1 MLGPVRA
8 SGYHT
13 GHVTLVYGFPSKAFF
28 YLLTAVSI
36 AFVHKT
42 HGHQQAACNFN
53 FTLPA
58 NAACLAGPPGPA
70 RSARFNVSA
79 PRERFLTQF
88 RLDETE
94 IKISA
99 GVSRAK
105 ILSSPMVL
113 DRLRSPPTRVWEF
126 ASTVCKTAKARIV
139 CNLVFCQLF
148 DHLLRFWAN
157 FRPTLLLP
165 VTIAFFLKYTLSE
178 AVVWGYKTNTIS
190 IIHFRYLEE
199 LYPSIVSP

>member
-126 ASTVCKTAKARIV
+126 ASTVCKTANRLQPWFLSPYRPFVAF
-139 CNLVFCQLF
+139 LGQLQ
-148 DHLLRFWAN
+148 
-157 FRPTLLLP
+157 
-165 VTIAFFLKYTLSE
+165 
-178 AVVWGYKTNTIS
+178 
-190 IIHFRYLEE
+190 
-199 LYPSIVSP
+199 VSG